1 MAVAPHAGAESAL
14 PPLTPGPHRARLGG
28 ISIVACFGGLLFGY
42 DTGVINGA
50 LRPMSAELGLD
61 ALTEGVVTSSLVF
74 AAAFGALLGGRL
86 SDALGR
92 RTMLVA
98 LAAVFFVGTLA
109 VVLAPGLAALVA
121 GRVLLGLAVGGAST
135 VVPVYLAEL
144 APFEIRGSMSGRNE
158 VAIVS
163 GQLAAFVV
171 NAILGSALGHLD
183 GVWRIMFAVCALPA
197 VALFVG
203 MLRCPESPRWLA
215 EHGRHEEALAVLR
228 SVRADARAVAELA
241 EIERTRREHAE
252 RSRPGIDGR
261 RAESSGARAQRLGA
275 DATRQPGDAT
285 AGSLGRAP
293 LRLGAVLRT
302 RWLRRILLVG
312 IGVGVAQQLTGINS
326 IMYYGQSVLVESG
339 FSEQAALIAN
349 VAPGVIAVLGGFV
362 ALAMM
367 DRLDRRATLLIGFS
381 LTTLCHLLIGVASV
395 ALEPG
400 HPIRPLVILAL
411 VVAFVGA
418 MQTFLNVATW
428 VYLSEVFPLHM
439 RGLGIGI
446 AVFAHWLA
454 NGALALG
461 FPSLIAAVGIT
472 GTFFLFAA
480 VGALA
485 LAFIAT
491 QVPETRGRSLEGLE
505 ADIASG
511 CIFDRHHS

>member
-1 MAVAPHAGAESAL
+1 MPSPSL
-14 PPLTPGPHRARLGG
+14 PPLTPGPHRRRLGV

-61 ALTEGVVTSSLVF
+61 ALTEGIVTSSLVF
-74 AAAFGALLGGRL
+74 AAAFGALFGGRL
-86 SDALGR
+86 SDAFGR

-98 LAAVFFVGTLA
+98 LAVVFFVGTI
-109 VVLAPGLAALVA
+109 VLVAAPGFAVLVV
-121 GRVLLGLAVGGAST
+121 GRILLGLAVGGAST
-135 VVPVYLAEL
+135 VVPVYLSEL
-144 APFEIRGSMSGRNE
+144 APYEIRGSISGRNE

-171 NAILGSALGHLD
+171 NAILGIALGHLD

-197 VALFVG
+197 IALFVG
-203 MLRCPESPRWLA
+203 MLRMPESPRWLA
-215 EHGRHEEALAVLR
+215 EQRRRDEALAVLR
-228 SVRADARAVAELA
+228 TVRSEERALAELREVEGIVAEERSQA
-241 EIERTRREHAE
+241 ERPDAAAQAERVVAAADPAATPHARRAATGRRE
-252 RSRPGIDGR
+252 
-261 RAESSGARAQRLGA
+261 
-275 DATRQPGDAT
+275 
-285 AGSLGRAP
+285 
-293 LRLGAVLRT
+293 VLRS

-326 IMYYGQSVLVESG
+326 IMYYGQTVLVESG

-349 VAPGVIAVLGGFV
+349 VAPGIIAVVGGII

-367 DRLDRRATLLIGFS
+367 DRVDRRTTLLIGFG
-381 LTTLCHLLIGVASV
+381 LTTLCHVLIGVASV

-400 HPIRPLVILAL
+400 HPIRPWVILAL
-411 VVAFVGA
+411 VVAFVGS

-428 VYLSEVFPLHM
+428 VYLSEIFPLHM

-461 FPSLIAAVGIT
+461 FPSLIDAVGIT
-472 GTFFLFAA
+472 GTFFLFAC

-491 QVPETRGRSLEGLE
+491 QVPETRGRTLEQLE
-505 ADIASG
+505 SGIASG
-511 CIFDRHHS
+511 RIFATRRR